1 MRVGMWAIICGCVAV
16 AVACIIVGNF
26 MFDMRAAGLVFAAIM
41 ATIGMF
47 EGIIELE
54 KLEDGEENSDDE

>member
-1 MRVGMWAIICGCVAV
+1 MKVGLWAIICGCVAI
-16 AVACIIVGNF
+16 AVTCIIVGNF

-54 KLEDGEENSDDE
+54 KLDEGEETNDNE